1 MRFVFTMLERATLIL
16 TVGLLCAMVATTA
29 SQVASRYL
37 LNISLVWT
45 EELGRHLMIW
55 MVFLAST
62 VIYRRGQHIKIDLLG
77 ERLPRLARL
86 LVGLLVTLVL
96 AYFFYLMVRY
106 GWELTTR
113 TMNQR
118 SSAMRYPMGYA
129 YASLPVGGALL
140 LLYSLESAVR
150 QVVEMVRPSPEP
162 HDGAE
167 A

>member
-1 MRFVFTMLERATLIL
+1 MRFVFTLLERTTLIL
-16 TVGLLCAMVATTA
+16 TVGLLGAMVVTTA

-77 ERLPRLARL
+77 ERLPRRARL
-86 LVGLLVTLVL
+86 LLGLLVTLVL
-96 AYFFYLMVRY
+96 AYFFYLMVQY

-129 YASLPVGGALL
+129 YASLPVGGVLL

-150 QVVEMVRPSPEP
+150 QAVEIFRPSPEP
-162 HDGAE
+162 HGGAE
-167 A
+167 P